1 MITVTRLTSPAP
13 EREGKGE
20 WTIGFCIVV
29 DSAEDMAAF
38 QQMVFR
44 ATNLWP
50 DAPISIKEFSD
61 EVIHGEH
68 MQNYQQLYGKKGP
81 AK

>member
-1 MITVTRLTSPAP
+1 MITVTP
-13 EREGKGE
+13 
-20 WTIGFCIVV
+20 IGDKKKPVGFAVVV
-29 DSAEDMAAF
+29 DAEDMAAF
-38 QQMVFR
+38 QQMVHR

-68 MQNYQQLYGKKGP
+68 MQNYQRLYGKKGTE
-81 AK
+81 K

>member
-1 MITVTRLTSPAP
+1 MISVTP
-13 EREGKGE
+13 
-20 WTIGFCIVV
+20 IGDKKQPVGFAIVL
-29 DSAEDMAAF
+29 DAEDMEAF
-38 QQMVFR
+38 RQMVFR